1 MDTSFPVLVVDDS
14 PVMTRIISD
23 LVRKVGFTDVDI
35 AHDGRSALDVL
46 RHKKYGLV
54 LSDWEMQPMS
64 GEELLKEM
72 RQDKMIGNIP
82 IILITATA
90 GRGASWLAGA
100 AAYLRKP
107 FSESDLNAAIK
118 SVLEPLSK

>member
-1 MDTSFPVLVVDDS
+1 M
-14 PVMTRIISD
+14 ISD
-23 LVRKVGFTDVDI
+23 LVRKAGFTDVD
-35 AHDGRSALDVL
+35 AANDGHAALEKL

-64 GEELLKEM
+64 GEEFLKEI
-72 RQDKMIGNIP
+72 RQDRVIGEVP

-90 GRGASWLAGA
+90 GRGTSWLAGA

-107 FSESDLNAAIK
+107 FSESDLKTTIK
-118 SVLEPLSK
+118 RVLEPLSK